1 MKYAIAISGLLL
13 CLGVNLAWGE
23 VSEMEHSTFYAEGDT
38 WTVAIESS
46 IPYQAQVRPKGNLFQ
61 YVERP
66 YRETPTRN
74 NPPEDD
80 DLIVTSESGQT
91 GYAMH
96 AWMVSADR
104 LELGPLWIIL
114 DDHHDRPFARCWL
127 TNDPQMNFVCTGLA
141 VNGTLTTRGVDVE
154 ENPPGPFDHPQ

>member
-1 MKYAIAISGLLL
+1 MKYAIAIFGVAA
-13 CLGVNLAWGE
+13 CLVSSLAWGE
-23 VSEMEHSTFYAEGDT
+23 VSGMEGSTFEAEGEI
-38 WTVAIESS
+38 WTVQFESRIS
-46 IPYQAQVRPKGNLFQ
+46 YKDQVRPKGHLFQ
-61 YVERP
+61 YNER
-66 YRETPTRN
+66 YYKETPTRN
-74 NPPEDD
+74 IPPEDD
-80 DLIVTSESGQT
+80 NLIVTSESGQT

-141 VNGTLTTRGVDVE
+141 VNGTLTTRGLYVE
-154 ENPPGPFDHPQ
+154 EDPPGPFEHPQ